1 MIILKNILTRVYENL
16 TNISIPVAYGHFR
29 EDEVIEVPYIIFS
42 CNKKPVSAD
51 SDIYCY
57 TYSFNIELY
66 YRGMDIDIEESFR
79 NELYK
84 IKKIVDYEQTI
95 LDKYILLRA
104 TFEIIEGEL
113 N

>member
-1 MIILKNILTRVYENL
+1 MTKVYEKLN
-16 TNISIPVAYGHFR
+16 NISIPVAYGHFR

-42 CNKKPVSAD
+42 CNKKLVSAD
-51 SDIYCY
+51 SDVYYHIYN
-57 TYSFNIELY
+57 FNIELY
-66 YRGMDIDIEESFR
+66 YRGMDIDIEEKFR
-79 NELYK
+79 NELYE

-104 TFEIIEGEL
+104 TFEIIEGEI